1 MVSHPR
7 SSKYYS
13 NDTKNFIPNLPV
25 WIFSWAGCALDLN
38 LTTLESKNIQRNEF
52 QKDSQL
58 VSWSIPTNPPVPA
71 EKFEVPGKILSNLKV
86 NTLKVDLIS

>member
-25 WIFSWAGCALDLN
+25 WIFLWALDLN

-58 VSWSIPTNPPVPA
+58 VSWSIPTNPPVLA